1 MEKDRL
7 KKKQQKTLETELNIK
22 ELATTQEKFM

>member
-7 KKKQQKTLETELNIK
+7 KKKQQKTLEIELNIK
-22 ELATTQEKFM
+22 ELVTTQEKFM